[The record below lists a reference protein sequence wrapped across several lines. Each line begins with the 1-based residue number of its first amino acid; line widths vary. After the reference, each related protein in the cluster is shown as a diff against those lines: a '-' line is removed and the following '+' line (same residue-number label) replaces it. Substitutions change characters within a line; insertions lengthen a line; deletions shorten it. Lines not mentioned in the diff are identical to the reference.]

1 MNKMLV
7 AVFDTEEKAYEGL
20 SALKSLHKDGDISVH
35 ATGVIAKDDKGEVTV
50 KEQSS
55 KGPIGTTGGMLGGA
69 LIGLLG
75 GPTGA
80 LAGAAVGSL
89 GGMLYDLDQNGI
101 DAGFVQEVSEAL
113 GEDKVAVIADV
124 EESWTAPVDT
134 RIESAG
140 GMVFRRNRY
149 EVVEDQLNREADE
162 INAELEELDAEFEEA
177 HEEAKA
183 SIQEQIDRA
192 KEKRQALK
200 QVIEKKQD
208 QLSSEKKAKE
218 ESLEKQLADAKERNK
233 KKIQKRLSDVK
244 ADFGRRKEKLSGA
257 AQKAAGYYVT

>member
-7 AVFDTEEKAYEGL
+7 AVFNTEEKAFEGL

-35 ATGVIAKDDKGEVTV
+35 ATGVIAKDDQGEVTI
-50 KEQSS
+50 KDQSS
-55 KGPIGTTGGMLGGA
+55 KGPIGTSVGMLGGA

-75 GPTGA
+75 GPAGM
-80 LAGAAVGSL
+80 LAGAAVGGL
-89 GGMLYDLDQNGI
+89 GGMLYDLDQTGI

-134 RIESAG
+134 RIESLG

-149 EVVEDQLNREADE
+149 EVAEDQLAREADE
-162 INAELEELDAEFEEA
+162 INAELEELDTELREAEEEA
-177 HEEAKA
+177 RA
-183 SIQEQIDRA
+183 SIQEQIDRSN
-192 KEKRQALK
+192 EKMNALK
-200 QVIEKKQD
+200 EVVDKKQE
-208 QLSSEKKAKE
+208 QLNAEMKAKE
-218 ESLEKQLADAKERNK
+218 ESLEKQLAEAKERNR

-244 ADFGRRKEKLSGA
+244 ADFSKRKEKLSSVV
-257 AQKAAGYYVT
+257 QKTAGYVT